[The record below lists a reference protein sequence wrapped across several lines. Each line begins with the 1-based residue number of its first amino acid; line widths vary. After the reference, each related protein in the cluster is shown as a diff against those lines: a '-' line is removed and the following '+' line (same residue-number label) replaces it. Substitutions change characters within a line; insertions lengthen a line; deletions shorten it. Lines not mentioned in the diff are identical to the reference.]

1 MKKFFVS
8 MLLTFAIVLPTAF
21 GQTKQETK
29 TEKHGMVW
37 YWFDGAKKCNVDW
50 DSAVT
55 ERDKAF
61 ANLADKVKDGDKNK
75 IRLYRGRV
83 NEAQFKISMAW
94 ACGSDY
100 SRNLEENAG
109 GALGNTSD
117 ISTTGKM
124 TEAEYD
130 EAMALVKTLKKKIEN
145 RPVTASHKKIWDDA
159 IKTTGDDPDFYKL
172 SN

>member
-1 MKKFFVS
+1 MRS
-8 MLLTFAIVLPTAF
+8 ITMMLTALALVLPVF
-21 GQTKQETK
+21 GQGKQETK
-29 TEKHGMVW
+29 TEKSGMVW

-50 DSAVT
+50 DTAT
-55 ERDKAF
+55 AERDKAF
-61 ANLADKVKDGDKNK
+61 ANLTDKVKEGDKNK
-75 IRLYRGRV
+75 IRLYMGKV

-100 SRNLEENAG
+100 SRNLEQEAG

-130 EAMALVKTLKKKIEN
+130 EAMALVKTLRKKIEN
-145 RPVTASHKKIWDDA
+145 RPVSAGQKKIWDDA
-159 IKTTGDDPDFYKL
+159 VKTSGADPEFYKL